1 MGIGGFL
8 PASDIKSQV
17 EKGSMNFVFGGNGFF
32 GYFYSES
39 AASDPK
45 RDSPYVVSEPGDTI
59 SWWSTYAIDEC
70 PDHKSIDRD
79 DVARQLRERHS
90 QWRDPV
96 VQKVIHSV
104 RVENMYPTW
113 TSPQLPTWE
122 RDGVVLVGDAAHALP
137 STSGQGSSQALED
150 VEAFVLFLSYYLRK
164 EYDDPH
170 STVELKKAIKI
181 AAKRYVDLR
190 QPHIMNILAQAQKM
204 QNNKRNMGL
213 IQEYIMYIMM
223 WILGE
228 YGPMF
233 LCPTHARVL
242 TITLGQD
249 VSLVCFP
256 NQ

>member
-8 PASDIKSQV
+8 PASDIKDRV

-39 AASDPK
+39 AATDPN
-45 RDSPYVVSEPGDTI
+45 RDSPYAVSEPGDTI

-70 PDHKSIDRD
+70 PDHRSIDKD
-79 DVARQLRERHS
+79 DVAQQLRERHS

-113 TSPQLPTWE
+113 TSPQLPAWE

-150 VEAFVLFLSYYLRK
+150 VEAFVLFLSHYLRK
-164 EYDDPH
+164 EYDDPQPT
-170 STVELKKAIKI
+170 SVEMEKKAIKI
-181 AAKRYVDLR
+181 AAKQYVNLR
-190 QPHIMNILAQAQKM
+190 KPHIEAILVQAQKM
-204 QNNKRNMGL
+204 QNNKRNMG
-213 IQEYIMYIMM
+213 IVQEYFMYAMM
-223 WILGE
+223 WIFGE
-228 YGPMF
+228 CGP
-233 LCPTHARVL
+233 
-242 TITLGQD
+242 D
-249 VSLVCFP
+249 VPMSH
-256 NQ
+256 